1 MVAATYVELELM
13 QGNDEI
19 VEHTV
24 STATGPLD
32 LTTAT
37 AIEMFIKPSKATAD
51 TDPTVT
57 KLTLTSGITIVD
69 ASAGRCDAAVP
80 AAALATAGVR
90 WWRLDLVI
98 SADRKTA
105 MFGPVLIRDT

>member
-1 MVAATYVELELM
+1 MTATYVELELL

-24 STATGPLD
+24 STVTGPLD
-32 LTTAT
+32 LTMAS

-51 TDPTVT
+51 TDPSVT
-57 KLTLTSGITIVD
+57 KLTLGGGITIVD

-80 AAALATAGVR
+80 AGALATAGVR
-90 WWRLDLVI
+90 WWRLDLVV
-98 SADRKTA
+98 SSDRKTA
-105 MFGPVLIRDT
+105 MFGPVLIRDL